1 MKSFFYLFSAIL
13 LFAGNIHA
21 QEGYP
26 TPPQSFESLF
36 YIQRSG
42 NANTI
47 VYDASFMAH
56 QKLDK
61 KKPIN
66 IYWIRYTD
74 GGVREGLSFIQRN
87 LAYGVSVNS
96 LGENN
101 FEFHLVSYARKK
113 FTLELDSNGRPRAR
127 AEVNGKQMV
136 IRRIYVSIEKSSLW
150 SLAPKV
156 QYVDFYGTDPWSGK
170 PMFEKFYP

>member
-1 MKSFFYLFSAIL
+1 MKSLIGLTAL
-13 LFAGNIHA
+13 LFLTVPLRA
-21 QEGYP
+21 QDTYP

-47 VYDASFMAH
+47 VYDANFLAGN
-56 QKLDK
+56 KLDE

-87 LAYGVSVNS
+87 LAYGVSVDQ
-96 LGENN
+96 LGLNN
-101 FEFHLVSYARKK
+101 FEFHFVSYARKI
-113 FTLELDSNGRPRAR
+113 FVLEL
-127 AEVNGKQMV
+127 
-136 IRRIYVSIEKSSLW
+136 
-150 SLAPKV
+150 
-156 QYVDFYGTDPWSGK
+156 
-170 PMFEKFYP
+170 

>member
-1 MKSFFYLFSAIL
+1 MKNILFLLSALLFSSL
-13 LFAGNIHA
+13 GLQA
-21 QEGYP
+21 QDNYP
-26 TPPQSFESLF
+26 TPPQGFQSLF

-47 VYDASFMAH
+47 VYDANLLSGS
-56 QKLDK
+56 KLDE

-74 GGVREGLSFIQRN
+74 GGTREGLSFIQRN
-87 LAYGVSVNS
+87 LAYGVSVDQ

-101 FEFHLVSYARKK
+101 FQFHLVSYARKK
-113 FTLELDSNGRPRAR
+113 FILEMGPDGKPRAR
-127 AEVNGKQMV
+127 MEVNGKQV
-136 IRRIYVSIEKSSLW
+136 VVKRIYVSIEQSSLW

-156 QYVDFYGTDPWSGK
+156 QYVEIFGADPWNGQA
-170 PMFEKFYP
+170 MYEKFYP